1 MTINFYLT
9 QSFAL
14 INRGR
19 LDLNHLV
26 VWVDSDVLNLHIYK
40 RNTLTREAGGFFS
53 WPPVRR
59 KIQMQI
65 SCHLFYFILKYFSA
79 SYPLSKA
86 TTLKKSQNI
95 YLYLFI
101 F

>member
-40 RNTLTREAGGFFS
+40 RNTLTREAGRLFFLT
-53 WPPVRR
+53 
-59 KIQMQI
+59 
-65 SCHLFYFILKYFSA
+65 SCETQDSNADILSLILFYFE
-79 SYPLSKA
+79 
-86 TTLKKSQNI
+86 
-95 YLYLFI
+95 I